1 MVLKQS
7 TFCSLGPTR
16 HARWDRTGR
25 MAAVA
30 PRPQYHL
37 PLPCHNVPSRNSR
50 AHILGY
56 RRSRSKFQK
65 IEIIFSN
72 HNGVKPDIN
81 YSKTGKNH
89 KYMDLNGNQ
98 KLS

>member
-1 MVLKQS
+1 
-7 TFCSLGPTR
+7 
-16 HARWDRTGR
+16 

-72 HNGVKPDIN
+72 HNGVQPDIN